1 MEFLYHKASLIYD
14 KLYLMNKP
22 KITEV
27 DKSTSEYGVFFW
39 QLPDGH
45 LFHDGTGSFLSV
57 QAWKNDFAAIKS
69 LSDTARH
76 YGKEGRPWFKAGA
89 RQVSD
94 MEYSEQVG
102 RLAEGLIPSLN
113 DLGAVADAQ
122 ESIRENGLD

>member
-1 MEFLYHKASLIYD
+1 
-14 KLYLMNKP
+14 MNKP
-22 KITEV
+22 KITSI
-27 DKSTSEYGVFFW
+27 DSTADYGVYFW

-45 LFHDGTGSFLSV
+45 LFHDGDGSFLSI
-57 QAWKNDFAAIKS
+57 QAYKDDFSAIKK
-69 LSDTARH
+69 LSDAARH
-76 YGKEGRPWFKAGA
+76 YGKEGKPWFVPGA

-122 ESIRENGLD
+122 ESIKENGLD